1 VSLCLCGEDSAPPRH
16 AFRSLRMPIM
26 KIARLVSLLIGLV
39 LIPLAAFGDTLKLNG
54 STVGDLS
61 ITSGTLE
68 VAGFSEATSLTL
80 GPAAQ
85 YIVDLNATF
94 WDKTIDYLAVRGNV
108 SLGGATLVLNR
119 VSVFPGQTHTIIR
132 NDGPNPI
139 DGTFQGL
146 PEGAWFIQSQ
156 FLYRITYHGGGSG
169 RDVAVVLPFNTSAWL
184 FYSRS
189 TTNWGSPLT
198 LTAHVIASP
207 RCWRPAARLREW

>member
-1 VSLCLCGEDSAPPRH
+1 
-16 AFRSLRMPIM
+16 M

-119 VSVFPGQTHTIIR
+119 VSMFPGQTHTIIR
-132 NDGPNPI
+132 NDGR
-139 DGTFQGL
+139 L
-146 PEGAWFIQSQ
+146 HHA
-156 FLYRITYHGGGSG
+156 RHGGRRLRSNRIAPGRPSTRRAHSDRSLSG
-169 RDVAVVLPFNTSAWL
+169 RRRLQRQRL
-184 FYSRS
+184 
-189 TTNWGSPLT
+189 G
-198 LTAHVIASP
+198 ASP
-207 RCWRPAARLREW
+207 AAD